1 MKPLIYTIIEY
12 QSFGADEIA
21 TALDDKIK
29 AQKFFQ
35 ALEDFQKSSE
45 DNSKFLKHS
54 SKTKLKAQNYVG
66 IIQTPYG
73 TLEILPKCFRGDTFT
88 QNKKSTSQTNQT
100 EEEKKKELDQKA
112 EIKKNKQEHKKELAE
127 FYNIEIFQQ
136 QFDSNDKQNQQDE
149 KQETIIE
156 SFKRID
162 TPQKSAQRFLIHCL
176 TSLKDT
182 PFKQSQISSIDT
194 CNTPLL
200 DVFMQMFC
208 QELLEV
214 CKKGIRHDY
223 VAIEENRPYLKG
235 KLLFGGQIRHN
246 LVHKERF
253 YTSSDEY
260 ITDIASN
267 RLIKST
273 LELIAFK
280 ATSHT
285 TLTLIN
291 QCLEIFEEIPSSGNI
306 EGDFLSCT
314 SSRHFSYYDNL
325 LEWCKLFLQGNSFSA
340 YSGENKAYTLL
351 FPMEKLF
358 ESYVAHML
366 KKSNPNATIHAQNS
380 SQHLLYTK
388 NNSPLFKLKPDLLF
402 EIKEKEGKEKRKIVA
417 DTKWKPLKN
426 AEDKKHGIAQSDL
439 YQVFAY
445 AHYHQAQEVWLI
457 YPKLY
462 EQNDREEGEIK
473 KIIDNLKE
481 WNAQEHYYCHPCA
494 FKETLKHH
502 KIELKIFFAPL
513 AFH

>member
-21 TALDDKIK
+21 TALDCGEVK
-29 AQKFFQ
+29 ANKFFK

-73 TLEILPKCFRGDTFT
+73 TLEILPKCFGGNALQEQEVSLT
-88 QNKKSTSQTNQT
+88 K
-100 EEEKKKELDQKA
+100 EEKQVKKQKQREDIKSFFEL
-112 EIKKNKQEHKKELAE
+112 ET
-127 FYNIEIFQQ
+127 F
-136 QFDSNDKQNQQDE
+136 QNQ
-149 KQETIIE
+149 
-156 SFKRID
+156 FKVENPTLKDFTLFD

-176 TSLKDT
+176 SF
-182 PFKQSQISSIDT
+182 FKQKLIKKSQISSIDT

-260 ITDIASN
+260 IADIAPN

-273 LELIAFK
+273 LELIHSK
-280 ATSHT
+280 ATSHA

-340 YSGENKAYTLL
+340 YSGESKAYALL

-366 KKSNPNATIHAQNS
+366 KQNNPNTTIHAQSS
-380 SQHLLYTK
+380 SQYLLYNK
-388 NNSPLFKLKPDLLF
+388 DNSPLFQLKPDLLF
-402 EIKEKEGKEKRKIVA
+402 EIQEGEKKRKIIA

-457 YPKLY
+457 YPKPY
-462 EQNDREEGEIK
+462 SKSEEEK
-473 KIIDNLKE
+473 VKMLLKNIEE
-481 WNAQEHYYCHPCA
+481 WNGKEYSYKHNIS
-494 FKETLKHH
+494 FKYSSDIFFQTH
-502 KIELKIFFAPL
+502 KIKIKILFAPL
-513 AFH
+513 VFH

>member
-1 MKPLIYTIIEY
+1 MKSLIYTIIEY

-21 TALDDKIK
+21 TALDDKTK

-35 ALEDFQKSSE
+35 ALENFQKSSE

-73 TLEILPKCFRGDTFT
+73 TLEILPKCFRGDTLQKQGVSLT
-88 QNKKSTSQTNQT
+88 K
-100 EEEKKKELDQKA
+100 EEKQKQKEN
-112 EIKKNKQEHKKELAE
+112 IKSFFKLET
-127 FYNIEIFQQ
+127 F
-136 QFDSNDKQNQQDE
+136 QNQ
-149 KQETIIE
+149 
-156 SFKRID
+156 FKMENPTLKDFTLFD

-260 ITDIASN
+260 IADIAPN

-273 LELIAFK
+273 LELINSK
-280 ATSHT
+280 ATSHA

-306 EGDFLSCT
+306 ERDFLSCT

-340 YSGENKAYTLL
+340 YSGESKAYVLL

-358 ESYVAHML
+358 ESYVAHMF
-366 KKSNPNATIHAQNS
+366 KKHNKGNDKQIYAQSS
-380 SQHLLYTK
+380 SQYLLYNK
-388 NNSPLFKLKPDLLF
+388 DNSPLFQLKPDLIL
-402 EIKEKEGKEKRKIVA
+402 ELGEKKIIA

-426 AEDKKHGIAQSDL
+426 AEDKKHGIAQGDL

-462 EQNDREEGEIK
+462 TQGNEKSDKEMGEIVK
-473 KIIDNLKE
+473 NIKD
-481 WNAQEHYYCHPCA
+481 WNYHYKHKL
-494 FKETLKHH
+494 FKDE
-502 KIELKIFFAPL
+502 KIEVKIFFAPL

>member
-1 MKPLIYTIIEY
+1 MKSLTHTIIEY
-12 QSFGADEIA
+12 QSFCFEDICK
-21 TALDDKIK
+21 ALESKVDKVK
-29 AQKFFQ
+29 TEKFFSYLCLFAQ
-35 ALEDFQKSSE
+35 SEKNENFIRHFKNQKRDFI
-45 DNSKFLKHS
+45 
-54 SKTKLKAQNYVG
+54 KAQNYVG

-73 TLEILPKCFRGDTFT
+73 TLEILPKCFRGDTLQEQGVSLT
-88 QNKKSTSQTNQT
+88 KGEKQKQRENIKSFFKFET
-100 EEEKKKELDQKA
+100 
-112 EIKKNKQEHKKELAE
+112 
-127 FYNIEIFQQ
+127 F
-136 QFDSNDKQNQQDE
+136 QNQFKVKNPTIQDF
-149 KQETIIE
+149 TL
-156 SFKRID
+156 FD

-176 TSLKDT
+176 SF
-182 PFKQSQISSIDT
+182 FKQKLIKKSQISSIDT

-223 VAIEENRPYLKG
+223 VTIEENRPYLKG
-235 KLLFGGQIRHN
+235 KLLFSGQIQHN

-260 ITDIASN
+260 IADIAPN

-273 LELIAFK
+273 LELINSK
-280 ATSHT
+280 ATSHA

-314 SSRHFSYYDNL
+314 NSRHFSYYDNL

-340 YSGENKAYTLL
+340 YSGESKAYALL

-358 ESYVAHML
+358 ESYVAHMF
-366 KKSNPNATIHAQNS
+366 KQNNPNTTIHTQSS

-388 NNSPLFKLKPDLLF
+388 NNSPLFQLKPDLLF
-402 EIKEKEGKEKRKIVA
+402 EIKEGEKKRKIIA

-462 EQNDREEGEIK
+462 EQNDSEKGEIK
-473 KIIDNLKE
+473 KIIENLKE
-481 WNAQEHYYCHPCA
+481 WNTQEHHYCHPCT
-494 FKETLKHH
+494 FEEVLKHH
-502 KIELKIFFAPL
+502 RIKLKIFFAPL

>member
-21 TALDDKIK
+21 TALDDKTK

-88 QNKKSTSQTNQT
+88 QDKKSSSQTNQT

-127 FYNIEIFQQ
+127 FYEIKKFQQ

-260 ITDIASN
+260 IADIAPN

-273 LELIAFK
+273 LELIHSK
-280 ATSHT
+280 ATSHA

-325 LEWCKLFLQGNSFSA
+325 LEWCKLFLQGNSFLA
-340 YSGENKAYTLL
+340 YSGESKAYALL

-366 KKSNPNATIHAQNS
+366 KKHNKGNDKRIYAQSS
-380 SQHLLYTK
+380 SQYLLHSEGDSK
-388 NNSPLFKLKPDLLF
+388 LFQLKPDLIL
-402 EIKEKEGKEKRKIVA
+402 ELGEKKIIA

-462 EQNDREEGEIK
+462 TQGNEKSDKEMGEIVK
-473 KIIDNLKE
+473 NIKD
-481 WNAQEHYYCHPCA
+481 WNYHYKHKL
-494 FKETLKHH
+494 FKDE
-502 KIELKIFFAPL
+502 KIEVKIFFAPL

>member
-21 TALDDKIK
+21 TTLDCGEVK
-29 AQKFFQ
+29 ANKFFK

-73 TLEILPKCFRGDTFT
+73 TLEILPKCFRGDTFI
-88 QNKKSTSQTNQT
+88 QDKKTSSQTSQA
-100 EEEKKKELDQKA
+100 EEELDQKA
-112 EIKKNKQEHKKELAE
+112 EIKKNKQEHKIKIKNFFEL
-127 FYNIEIFQQ
+127 
-136 QFDSNDKQNQQDE
+136 D
-149 KQETIIE
+149 
-156 SFKRID
+156 SFKKQLENEEIQSFTLFD

-260 ITDIASN
+260 IADIAPN

-273 LELIAFK
+273 LELIHSK
-280 ATSHT
+280 ATSHA

-340 YSGENKAYTLL
+340 YSGESKAYALL

-366 KKSNPNATIHAQNS
+366 KQNNPNTTIHAQSS
-380 SQHLLYTK
+380 SQHLLYNK
-388 NNSPLFKLKPDLLF
+388 DNSPLFQLKPDLLF
-402 EIKEKEGKEKRKIVA
+402 EIQEGEKKRKIIA

-462 EQNDREEGEIK
+462 EQNDSEKGEIK
-473 KIIDNLKE
+473 KIIENLKE
-481 WNAQEHYYCHPCA
+481 WNTQEHHYCHPCA
-494 FKETLKHH
+494 FEEVLKHH
-502 KIELKIFFAPL
+502 RIKLKIFFAPL

>member
-12 QSFGADEIA
+12 QSFGTDEIA
-21 TALDDKIK
+21 TTLDCGEVK
-29 AQKFFQ
+29 ANKFFK

-73 TLEILPKCFRGDTFT
+73 TLEILPKCFRGDIFT
-88 QNKKSTSQTNQT
+88 QDKKSSSQTNQA
-100 EEEKKKELDQKA
+100 EEELDQKA
-112 EIKKNKQEHKKELAE
+112 EIKKNKQKQKIKIKNFFEL
-127 FYNIEIFQQ
+127 
-136 QFDSNDKQNQQDE
+136 D
-149 KQETIIE
+149 
-156 SFKRID
+156 SFKKQLENEEIQSFTLFD

-176 TSLKDT
+176 SFFQQKLI
-182 PFKQSQISSIDT
+182 KQSQISSIDT

-260 ITDIASN
+260 IADIAPN

-273 LELIAFK
+273 LELIHSK
-280 ATSHT
+280 ATSHA

-340 YSGENKAYTLL
+340 YSGESKAYALL

-366 KKSNPNATIHAQNS
+366 KQNNPNTTIHAQSS

-388 NNSPLFKLKPDLLF
+388 NNSPLFQLKPDLLF
-402 EIKEKEGKEKRKIVA
+402 EIKEGEKKRKIIA

-473 KIIDNLKE
+473 KIIKNLKS
-481 WNAQEHYYCHPCA
+481 WNTQEYHYCHPCA

>member
-21 TALDDKIK
+21 TALDCGEVK
-29 AQKFFQ
+29 ANKFFK

-88 QNKKSTSQTNQT
+88 QDKKSTSQTNQT

-112 EIKKNKQEHKKELAE
+112 ETKKNKQEHKKELAE
-127 FYNIEIFQQ
+127 FYEIKKFQQ
-136 QFDSNDKQNQQDE
+136 QFDPKDKQNQDE

-176 TSLKDT
+176 SF
-182 PFKQSQISSIDT
+182 FKQKLIKKSQISSIDT

-260 ITDIASN
+260 IADIAPN

-273 LELIAFK
+273 LELIHSK

-340 YSGENKAYTLL
+340 YSGESKAYALL

-358 ESYVAHML
+358 ESYVAHMF
-366 KKSNPNATIHAQNS
+366 KKYNNGNDKRIYAQSS
-380 SQHLLYTK
+380 SQYLLHSEGDSK
-388 NNSPLFKLKPDLLF
+388 LFQLKPDLIL
-402 EIKEKEGKEKRKIVA
+402 ELGEKKIIA

-462 EQNDREEGEIK
+462 TQGNEKSDKEMGEIVK
-473 KIIDNLKE
+473 NIKD
-481 WNAQEHYYCHPCA
+481 WNYHYKHKL
-494 FKETLKHH
+494 FKDE
-502 KIELKIFFAPL
+502 KIEVKIFFAPL